1 MLFLVP
7 ATVIVFQTAKNI
19 IAVKLTEANQQIKD
33 TQSTTAKINIYW
45 ALLYHDVRNIHKLW
59 PSKLLYLIKTVQ
71 ESAIVTTE
79 H

>member
-33 TQSTTAKINIYW
+33 TQSTTAKINIY
-45 ALLYHDVRNIHKLW
+45 
-59 PSKLLYLIKTVQ
+59 
-71 ESAIVTTE
+71 
-79 H
+79 